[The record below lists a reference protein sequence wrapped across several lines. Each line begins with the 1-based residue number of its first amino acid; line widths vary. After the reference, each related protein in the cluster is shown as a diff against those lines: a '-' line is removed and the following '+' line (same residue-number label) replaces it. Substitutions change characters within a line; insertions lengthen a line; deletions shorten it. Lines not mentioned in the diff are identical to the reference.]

1 MSMDYIDLELLARQ
15 WQEAKEAERVA
26 VAKRR
31 ELEDQMS
38 NALCVDAAKEGT
50 ETHLLPEGLMIKIIS
65 RLDRKVDADKAQ
77 ELAAEHDLQNALG
90 ALFRW
95 KPEIDMAAWRKA
107 PADVTA
113 IFSGAVTV
121 KPGRPSFTIATKE
134 Q

>member
-1 MSMDYIDLELLARQ
+1 MDFPDIELLARL
-15 WQEAKEAERVA
+15 WQVAKEDERVA

-38 NALCVDAAKEGT
+38 KALGVDATREGT
-50 ETHLLPEGLMIKIIS
+50 ETHMLPAGLQIKIIS

-77 ELAAEHDLQNALG
+77 ELAAEHDMGMALST
-90 ALFRW
+90 LFRW

-113 IFSGAVTV
+113 IFAGAVTV

>member
-1 MSMDYIDLELLARQ
+1 MDFPDIELLASQ

-38 NALCVDAAKEGT
+38 KALGVDATREGT
-50 ETHLLPEGLMIKIIS
+50 ETHMLPAGLQIKIIS

-77 ELAAEHDLQNALG
+77 ELAAEHDMGMALST
-90 ALFRW
+90 LFRW

-113 IFSGAVTV
+113 IFAGAVTV

>member
-1 MSMDYIDLELLARQ
+1 MSMDYNDVAALAHE
-15 WQEAKEAERVA
+15 WQTAKEAERVA

-38 NALCVDAAKEGT
+38 QALGVDPAREGT
-50 ETHLLPEGLMIKIIS
+50 ESHSLPEGLMIKIIS

-77 ELAAEHDLQNALG
+77 ELAAEHDMGAVLG
-90 ALFRW
+90 VLFRW
-95 KPEIDMAAWRKA
+95 KPEIDLAAWRKA

-113 IFSGAVTV
+113 IFAGAVTV

>member
-1 MSMDYIDLELLARQ
+1 MDFPDIELLARL
-15 WQEAKEAERVA
+15 WQVAKEDERVA

-31 ELEDQMS
+31 DLEDQMS
-38 NALCVDAAKEGT
+38 KALGVDVTKEGT
-50 ETHLLPEGLMIKIIS
+50 ETQMHSAGLQIKIIS

-77 ELAAEHDLQNALG
+77 EIAAEHDLQNALST
-90 ALFRW
+90 LFRW
-95 KPEIDMAAWRKA
+95 KPEIDLAAWRKA

-113 IFSGAVTV
+113 IFAGSVTV

>member
-1 MSMDYIDLELLARQ
+1 MDFVDLEMLARL
-15 WQEAKEAERVA
+15 WQVAKEDERVA

-31 ELEDQMS
+31 ELEDQMVQ
-38 NALCVDAAKEGT
+38 ALGIDPAKEGT
-50 ETHLLPEGLMIKIIS
+50 ENHLLPEGLQIKIIS

-77 ELAAEHDLQNALG
+77 EIAAEHDLQNALST
-90 ALFRW
+90 LFRW

-113 IFSGAVTV
+113 IFAGAVTV